1 MNPYYRIHSCEE
13 FDGEC
18 QSWEGYHGNRPTAY
32 APWER
37 ELLGLNDGMKLVAH
51 LESGSQLAF
60 TKVSVDS
67 TRIVDGVLT
76 FERNDTGGAQVEIV
90 TIPSVVYWTT
100 NV

>member
-1 MNPYYRIHSCEE
+1 MDDYYRAHSCEE

-18 QSWEGYHGNRPTAY
+18 EGWTGYHGNRGQAY

-51 LESGSQLAF
+51 LVSGQQLAF

-67 TRIVDGVLT
+67 TRIVSGTLT
-76 FERNDTGGAQVEIV
+76 FERDDQGGAKVEIV
-90 TIPSVVYWTT
+90 TIPNVVYWTT
-100 NV
+100 N